1 MNKITYREIRK
12 ADFES
17 IKNIINESFG
27 LYRYVD
33 NPSVLKSFLN
43 VYLQSC
49 LSEKTFSCVAEKEGK
64 VIGVILGQAKCDYKY
79 FAHLGPIFAMAF
91 HTVAM
96 ACKARIYKNN
106 NSDYKRMHQIYHEL
120 RSSSGQEFDGVLT
133 LFAVTADCRGLGVGK
148 ELVRRL
154 LDYQKNRN
162 TKNIYLYTDSTCNY
176 GFYDNQGF
184 KRLGEKTMQITRE
197 HKQVSMDVYL
207 YGYTI
212 NR

>member
-1 MNKITYREIRK
+1 MNKITYREIQK
-12 ADFES
+12 TDFES
-17 IKNIINESFG
+17 IKSIINESFG

-64 VIGVILGQAKCDYKY
+64 IIGVILGQAKSDYNY
-79 FAHLGPIFAMAF
+79 FTHLGPIFALTF
-91 HTVAM
+91 HSVVM
-96 ACKARIYKNN
+96 ACKGRIYKSDT
-106 NSDYKRMHQIYHEL
+106 SDYKRMHQIYHEL

-133 LFAVTADCRGLGVGK
+133 LFAVTSECRGFGIGK
-148 ELVRRL
+148 ELVHRL
-154 LDYQKNRN
+154 LDYQKARN

-176 GFYDNQGF
+176 GFYDSQGF
-184 KRLGEKTMQITRE
+184 KRLREKTMQITRE